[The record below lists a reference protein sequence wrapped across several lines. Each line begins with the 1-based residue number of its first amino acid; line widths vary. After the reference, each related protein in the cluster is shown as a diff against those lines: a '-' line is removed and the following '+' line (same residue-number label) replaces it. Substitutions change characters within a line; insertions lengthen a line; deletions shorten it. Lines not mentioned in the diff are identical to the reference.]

1 MTTSTAGIAIG
12 APRGD
17 ERGSGEDPVHES
29 SGLLHSSSHVRILPP
44 LTLAEQRKARALG
57 ERAYEQWRAACEL
70 ADDSYEVLTDADLIW
85 LIPGNEETTAR
96 ALPFVR
102 EGFDEALEHNGL
114 PRISA
119 CWAE

>member
-1 MTTSTAGIAIG
+1 
-12 APRGD
+12 
-17 ERGSGEDPVHES
+17 V
-29 SGLLHSSSHVRILPP
+29 V
-44 LTLAEQRKARALG
+44 
-57 ERAYEQWRAACEL
+57 
-70 ADDSYEVLTDADLIW
+70 TDADLIW